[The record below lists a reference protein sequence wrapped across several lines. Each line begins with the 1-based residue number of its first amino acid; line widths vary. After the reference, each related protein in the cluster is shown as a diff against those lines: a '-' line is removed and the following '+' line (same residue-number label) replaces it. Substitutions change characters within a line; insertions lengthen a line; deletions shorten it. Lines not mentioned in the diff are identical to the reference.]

1 MSQQII
7 EWSIDGIRIVSADAT
22 GRVSQAVLWDSF
34 EHHDTSFTAQELGEK
49 LKKWLSSQSI
59 SPGTATL
66 LLPREMVVVRQ
77 LQLPQSPDDELPDLV
92 KFQSASKSS
101 MAIDD
106 LALDYIKLESSASGG
121 GQAVLTASIDRKRLR
136 RIREILTTAGFE
148 VQHATIT
155 PIAIGQFVKQFAG
168 ASLGQS
174 QPEMVVFQRK
184 SLIELTIF
192 DRGALVFSHSMV
204 LPETNRLKPLES
216 GITRS
221 IIALNQTH
229 PNVDIDHCFAVGTA
243 EDEDVLQ
250 LLNKKF
256 PGNVKVVQI
265 PESLKSF
272 SDINGYEPLIGAGLP
287 IANSDSRI
295 DLLNPRKRAEKPD
308 RRKWYW
314 IGGGTAAALLMLM
327 VYGSFSSRKSGLEAS
342 IAALNDSISE
352 TDRKLKE
359 GDPQLEAFQSID
371 SWKTGKID
379 PVSVWNRLRNH
390 MPGTDRLYMSEL
402 RLQPVV
408 ATDSE
413 ARFTGVGFARLRN
426 DVDNLNQQLAENGFR
441 VTPQATT
448 TSSRD
453 PDYPI
458 RFELN
463 VEVIKIVDSD
473 PKVTQSSKKQSS
485 KS

>member
-7 EWSIDGIRIVSADAT
+7 EWSIDGIRIATVDAT
-22 GRVSQAVLWDSF
+22 GRVNQAVLWDSF
-34 EHHDTSFTAQELGEK
+34 EHHDTSFTAPELGEK
-49 LKKWLSSQSI
+49 LKQWLSTKSF
-59 SPGTATL
+59 SPGAATL

-101 MAIDD
+101 MSIDD
-106 LALDYIKLESSASGG
+106 LALDFLKLESTGSDG

-148 VQHATIT
+148 VEHATIT

-174 QPEMVVFQRK
+174 QPEMVVFQRM

-204 LPETNRLKPLES
+204 LPEENRLKPLES

-229 PNVDIDHCFAVGTA
+229 PNVDIDLCYAVGTA
-243 EDEDVLQ
+243 DDENVLQ

-256 PGNVKVVQI
+256 PGNVKEVHL
-265 PESLKSF
+265 PDSLKSS
-272 SDINGYEPLIGAGLP
+272 SDIDGYEPLIGAGLP
-287 IANSDSRI
+287 SANSNFHI

-314 IGGGTAAALLMLM
+314 IGGGVAAALLLLM

-342 IAALNDSISE
+342 IAALNDSISA
-352 TDRKLKE
+352 TDRKLVA
-359 GDPQLEAFQSID
+359 GQPQLEAFQNID
-371 SWKTGKID
+371 TWKTGNID

-402 RLQPVV
+402 RLQPLV
-408 ATDSE
+408 ATDAE

-458 RFELN
+458 RFEIN
-463 VEVIKIVDSD
+463 VEVLKDVKNEA
-473 PKVTQSSKKQSS
+473 KVTETKQKNTTNS
-485 KS
+485 